1 MSSENQLILD
11 KSKNNMKKYK
21 VWLTE
26 TNSYSTTVEANNTEE
41 AKHLSLDEWR
51 RIGIH
56 AFKFEEAV
64 EQDVVDIE
72 EVA

>member
-1 MSSENQLILD
+1 
-11 KSKNNMKKYK
+11 MKKYK

-41 AKHLSLDEWR
+41 ATHLSLDKW
-51 RIGIH
+51 GSFGPD
-56 AFKFEEAV
+56 AFKFEEVV

-72 EVA
+72 EVV

>member
-1 MSSENQLILD
+1 
-11 KSKNNMKKYK
+11 MKKYK
-21 VWLTE
+21 VWHTE

-41 AKHLSLDEWR
+41 ATHLSLDKW
-51 RIGIH
+51 GSFGSD
-56 AFKFEEAV
+56 AFKFEEVV